1 MNPNTIATLNDRM
14 ADGSWTRCG
23 ATSTPAANP
32 TAATQS
38 QNSLRPKK
46 QNHRPN
52 QDAQNW
58 NGEVH
63 GKGVVVVVIDSVI
76 PSEVEESLS
85 ILEISRDVSTLLDMT
100 GRQNKSASPFW
111 KGRGLR

>member
-1 MNPNTIATLNDRM
+1 VDKVRRDFYARRKSNRGHAKPEQFA
-14 ADGSWTRCG
+14 
-23 ATSTPAANP
+23 PE
-32 TAATQS
+32 
-38 QNSLRPKK
+38 K
-46 QNHRPN
+46 QNHRPK

-85 ILEISRDVSTLLDMT
+85 ISEISRDVSTLLDMT
-100 GRQNKSASPFW
+100 GSQNKSASPFW